1 MRIKLVLVGLTVSAL
16 AAGGHL
22 ARLGAQQAEDMRSVR
37 DRVYN
42 EEQVARGVIAFE
54 ATCGDCHGYEL
65 EGGEEAPPA
74 HRRHVPVELE
84 RSYSPGS
91 LRSDPHDHAAQRHQ
105 IGVPGK
111 NRRHHQLCSERQ
123 RLSGGR
129 VGTARRP
136 STPQADQNR
145 RLRTVAH
152 PFAHEKAG
160 TSEQFRAFT
169 QMTAHCPRDGSNA
182 TAAR

>member
-65 EGGEEAPPA
+65 EGGEEAPP
-74 HRRHVPVELE
+74 LTGGTFL
-84 RSYSPGS
+84 SNWNDLT
-91 LRSDPHDHAAQRHQ
+91 LRDLSDRIRTTCRPTTPDRC
-105 IGVPGK
+105 PGK

-145 RLRTVAH
+145 LLRTVAH

>member
-65 EGGEEAPPA
+65 EGGEEAPPLTGGTFLSNWNDLTLRDLSDRIRTTMPPNDTRSVSREKIA
-74 HRRHVPVELE
+74 DIISFVLSANDFPAGESEL
-84 RSYSPGS
+84 PADPQL
-91 LRSDPHDHAAQRHQ
+91 LRLIRIDAF
-105 IGVPGK
+105 
-111 NRRHHQLCSERQ
+111 
-123 RLSGGR
+123 GR
-129 VGTARRP
+129 
-136 STPQADQNR
+136 
-145 RLRTVAH
+145 
-152 PFAHEKAG
+152 
-160 TSEQFRAFT
+160 
-169 QMTAHCPRDGSNA
+169 
-182 TAAR
+182 